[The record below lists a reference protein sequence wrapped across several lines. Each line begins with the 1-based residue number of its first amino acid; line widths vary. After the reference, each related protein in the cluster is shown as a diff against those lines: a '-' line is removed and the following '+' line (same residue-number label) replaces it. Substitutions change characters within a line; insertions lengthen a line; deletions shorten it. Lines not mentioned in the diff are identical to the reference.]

1 MGNNVMLKLK
11 KKCFGVACLSV
22 SLVWSDKRT
31 ASQLL
36 VLKREL
42 VRARV
47 PSFRVSGLRGA

>member
-1 MGNNVMLKLK
+1 MGKNVMVELK

-22 SLVWSDKRT
+22 SLRLVDKRT

-36 VLKREL
+36 ERA

-47 PSFRVSGLRGA
+47 PRMSE